1 MEKPPADAYLQWVIT
16 QPEKVREYLL
26 AVYALSRLEVQIIQA
41 GVVSKGVVR
50 LTGDTA
56 VLQIKLP

>member
-1 MEKPPADAYLQWVIT
+1 MEKPPVTDYLAWVTRQPDAM
-16 QPEKVREYLL
+16 RDYLL
-26 AVYALSRLEVQIIQA
+26 AVYALSRLEVQIIQN

-56 VLQIKLP
+56 VLQVHLS